1 MAKGEKAESRMDN
14 TAGLSEKETEKNAC
28 ASMDEEEAKSTV
40 HSSQGWL
47 TLFSPAFYC

>member
-1 MAKGEKAESRMDN
+1 MAKGEKAESGVDN

-40 HSSQGWL
+40 YSSQGWL
-47 TLFSPAFYC
+47 TFFSPAFYC